1 MFTFHELADMFDGNS
16 EDFTRLARSPDD
28 PQGITT

>member
-1 MFTFHELADMFDGNS
+1 MFTFHELADMFDSNL
-16 EDFTRLARSPDD
+16 EDFTRQATSPDD